1 MTQRSEQ
8 GPSRTQGSE
17 LWDELGIHADP
28 ALASVV
34 ARLRGVEGPGSEPD
48 RLGRMLAAVR
58 HAQDLDGARAPAA
71 YPGVTGYSLWRAV
84 RAQVEVVRLPF
95 IVAAVLL
102 LLAGVAL
109 GPLWL
114 RPICTPL
121 LALAP
126 PIAVLGVGYAFRSL
140 DGGMRE
146 LECAC
151 PVRPIELALSRL
163 IVVVGCDIALSLLLL
178 PFNAGHAL
186 LGGVGAGLI
195 LDWLAPLLLA
205 SGASLLATQR
215 FGSLVA
221 VELGML
227 IWLGFIALHVL
238 IGSGTISITQT
249 AGIAVWTG
257 STAIGLGSFVVGVA
271 LFGRSALRG
280 ASR

>member
-1 MTQRSEQ
+1 MTQRSGQ
-8 GPSRTQGSE
+8 GPSRMAGSE
-17 LWDELGIHADP
+17 LWDELGIPADP
-28 ALASVV
+28 VLASVV
-34 ARLRGVEGPGSEPD
+34 ARLRGVEGPGSESD
-48 RLGRMLAAVR
+48 RRGRMLVAVR
-58 HAQDLDGARAPAA
+58 HTQDLDAARAPAA
-71 YPGVTGYSLWRAV
+71 YPGVTGHSLWRAV
-84 RAQVEVVRLPF
+84 RAQVEVVRLPL
-95 IVAAVLL
+95 IAAAVLL
-102 LLAGVAL
+102 LLVGVAL

-163 IVVVGCDIALSLLLL
+163 IVVVGCDTALSLLL

-195 LDWLAPLLLA
+195 LDGLAPLLLA

-227 IWLGFIALHVL
+227 IWLGFVASHVL
-238 IGSGTISITQT
+238 IGSGTISITET

-257 STAIGLGSFVVGVA
+257 STALGLGSFVVGVA
-271 LFGRSALRG
+271 LFGRSALWG